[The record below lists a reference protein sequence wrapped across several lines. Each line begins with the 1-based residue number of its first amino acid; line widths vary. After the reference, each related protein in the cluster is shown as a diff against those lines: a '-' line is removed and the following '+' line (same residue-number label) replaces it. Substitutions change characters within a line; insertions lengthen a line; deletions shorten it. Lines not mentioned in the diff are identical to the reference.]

1 MEQRVAIPTVLNGAL
16 GAGLLAL
23 LLMIGFRDRYQMLWT
38 LLMLLFGSL
47 STYRLLAPKFTSQ
60 VYADP
65 WLLHFILQPFTWI
78 AIAAVITALLIWG
91 NQEGWAMIAL
101 GYLLGSRVAF
111 LVEGL
116 QRLSD

>member
-23 LLMIGFRDRYQMLWT
+23 LVMIGFRDRYQMLWT
-38 LLMLLFGSL
+38 LMMLLFGLL
-47 STYRLLAPKFTSQ
+47 STHRLLAPKLTSQ

-78 AIAAVITALLIWG
+78 AIALVIAALLIWG
-91 NQEGWAMIAL
+91 NHEGWAMMAL
-101 GYLLGSRVAF
+101 GYLIGSRVAF
-111 LVEGL
+111 LVDGL
-116 QRLSD
+116 HRLLD